1 MARKELPFNFLL
13 DYLIPLEVTVKP
25 MFGVYVVYVNERM
38 VLAVRKRK
46 DHPETNGVWVA
57 TELKHLN
64 SLKKELPSLQAIS
77 FFTKEKKETAWQ
89 VIPEDA
95 SDFEELARKVCEM
108 IVQGDP
114 RIGRIPKTA
123 KGKNKLAALY

>member
-1 MARKELPFNFLL
+1 MAWKELPFNFLF
-13 DYLIPLEVTVKP
+13 DYLIPLEVTVKS

-38 VLAVRKRK
+38 VLAVRQRK
-46 DHPETNGVWVA
+46 DHPETNEVWVA

-64 SLKKELPSLQAIS
+64 SLKKELPSLQSIS

-95 SDFEELARKVCEM
+95 GDFEEEVRKVCDM

-114 RIGRIPKTA
+114 HIGRNTKR
-123 KGKNKLAALY
+123 GKKAANKKDW